1 MKIEE
6 LTLGCPAQFG
16 VGSVRGCGEVSVFVK
31 MVGREDHFLEGSI
44 LGAPFWRWWN
54 RASAGEAGVR
64 PSEDQSTQ
72 IGKEEQL
79 PKAAQEPFPS
89 QELEDLIFITA
100 VVPRPRPSSRSPSKS
115 QPIDIPVKKVI
126 PEQVYEIPEDRR
138 YWYQ

>member
-1 MKIEE
+1 
-6 LTLGCPAQFG
+6 
-16 VGSVRGCGEVSVFVK
+16 

-64 PSEDQSTQ
+64 PSEDQSLQ